1 MRKENNNNNNN
12 NKSPHNRKYRIIK
25 AHSPMG
31 YATKQEAYFAWCED
45 YDRWKEDTFGIPWGY
60 RSEPPQW
67 DDYWRD
73 EEWIPYKTTSPKTNS
88 SNNVGCM
95 AFILFPIILISC
107 VTIGYFL

>member
-1 MRKENNNNNNN
+1 MGDGNNYN
-12 NKSPHNRKYRIIK
+12 NKNKNSYNREYRIIK

-31 YATKQEAYFAWCED
+31 YATKQEAYFAWRED
-45 YDRWKEDTFGIPWGY
+45 YDRWKEDCFGIPWGY

-73 EEWIPYKTTSPKTNS
+73 EEWIPYNRTKAKTDSN
-88 SNNVGCM
+88 NNVGCM

-107 VTIGYFL
+107 ITIGCFL